1 MKRYNPVGTCIYCGS
16 VDDLRDEHIIPKALN
31 GDWILPEA
39 SCRACEAITS
49 KFERKVLR
57 GPLWLPR
64 RALDLQTRHRDKQ
77 PESFSLLVNKNNVE
91 ERREIPVD
99 RNLPSVM
106 LPLYGVPGF
115 LRGDEVQEGIR
126 VEGVYVGHIKRTPE
140 EVVAD
145 LGVDRVA
152 LECEFPIIEF
162 AQLIAKIGY
171 GYAVGELG
179 LQEIRNP
186 LVLPAI
192 RGLTLDVGHWVG
204 CVPGSP
210 KEFKPDSL
218 HAAAVFSERG
228 MVMAVVSLFTLQPA
242 PLYSVLLSKG

>member
-1 MKRYNPVGTCIYCGS
+1 M
-16 VDDLRDEHIIPKALN
+16 DDLRDEHIIPKALN
-31 GDWILPEA
+31 GDWILPDA

-49 KFERKVLR
+49 KFEMKVLR
-57 GPLWLPR
+57 GPLWPPR
-64 RALDLQTRHRDKQ
+64 RALNLQSRHRDRQ
-77 PESFSLLVNKNNVE
+77 PDSFPLLVNQNNVE
-91 ERREIPVD
+91 ERREIPLD
-99 RNLPSVM
+99 QNLPSVM

-115 LRGDEVQEGIR
+115 LRGDEVKEGIR

-152 LECEFPIIEF
+152 LECEYPVIEF
-162 AQLIAKIGY
+162 GQLIAKIGY

-179 LQEIRNP
+179 LQQIKNP

-192 RGLTLDVGHWVG
+192 RGLTKDVGHWVG

-210 KEFKPDSL
+210 TKFKEDTL
-218 HAAAVFSERG
+218 HAAAVLSEKG
-228 MVMAVVSLFTLQPA
+228 IVMAIVSLFALQPA
-242 PLYSVLLSKG
+242 PVYSVLLSMGEADT